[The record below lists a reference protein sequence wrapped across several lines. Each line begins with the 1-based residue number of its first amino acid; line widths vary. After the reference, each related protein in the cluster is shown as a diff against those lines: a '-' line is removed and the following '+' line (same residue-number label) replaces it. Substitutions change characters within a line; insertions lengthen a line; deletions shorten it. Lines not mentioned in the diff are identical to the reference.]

1 MNGFCAYII
10 RESGLSIST
19 KLDRDPNFGGHIAA
33 FQRKIIEIGLNFI
46 VIFTWV
52 RLLKSNSSYE
62 NTKNVENEV
71 TEDDLID

>member
-1 MNGFCAYII
+1 MHCSCVNMNII
-10 RESGLSIST
+10 RGSGYSIST

-62 NTKNVENEV
+62 NTKNEV
-71 TEDDLID
+71 FEDVIIE